1 MTQTAPEQGIV
12 RRVLAAIGAF
22 LQALDYT
29 SFDYTLDRIAL
40 LERELER
47 VKEELRQSRDPGAAG
62 DPNASA
68 AASER

>member
-12 RRVLAAIGAF
+12 RRALAAIGAV

-47 VKEELRQSRDPGAAG
+47 VEEELRQSRDPGAAG
-62 DPNASA
+62 ALHPSA